1 MKHLFSNSFKL
12 EGQLKTDHTTPFDT
26 IQNFNFCILKKLK

>member
-12 EGQLKTDHTTPFDT
+12 EGQLKTDNTTPFDT
-26 IQNFNFCILKKLK
+26 IQKLISVF